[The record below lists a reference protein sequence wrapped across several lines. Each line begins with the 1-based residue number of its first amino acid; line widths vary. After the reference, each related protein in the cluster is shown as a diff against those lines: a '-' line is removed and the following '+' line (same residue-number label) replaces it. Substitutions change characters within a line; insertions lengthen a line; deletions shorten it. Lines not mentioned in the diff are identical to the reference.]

1 MTGSGGRQ
9 GQATLARLLSVNDS
23 PEPES
28 RSYSDFYSRFD
39 SALMRRLRAE
49 AYGTDI
55 GQHSWVTAE
64 ELEEDVPLLAL
75 SEASRVL
82 DLGCGP
88 GGPLAFLVGMLGC
101 RGVGVDVSAPAIA
114 SARNRAVSLDI
125 ARFVEFDEADLDAP
139 LLFADG
145 VFDAAISLDVILHV
159 RDRVDL
165 FREVAR
171 VLAPKGRFLFT
182 DAGIITGAVSDDDI
196 RLRAVHGSTHFVPPG
211 FNESMLERAGFRL
224 LERED
229 RTASLLRNARGRVAA
244 RSAHRAALEAV
255 EGVTGFERQ
264 MRYLETVVDLAQ
276 RGAVSRMT
284 YVAQAP

>member
-1 MTGSGGRQ
+1 M
-9 GQATLARLLSVNDS
+9 NDS
-23 PEPES
+23 PEPEG

-39 SALMRRLRAE
+39 SALMRQLRAE

-64 ELEEDVPLLAL
+64 ELEEDVPLLL
-75 SEASRVL
+75 LTEESTVL

-101 RGVGVDVSAPAIA
+101 RGMGVDVSAPAIA

-125 ARFVEFDEADLDAP
+125 ATLVEFDEADLDAP
-139 LLFADG
+139 LLFVDG
-145 VFDAAISLDVILHV
+145 LFDAAISLDVILHV
-159 RDRVDL
+159 RDRADL

-211 FNESMLERAGFRL
+211 FNETMLERAGFRL
-224 LERED
+224 LERKD

-244 RSAHRAALEAV
+244 RYAHRAALEAV
-255 EGVTGFERQ
+255 EGDTGFERQ

-276 RGAVSRMT
+276 RSAVSRMT